1 MIMLHIMKLRTSGG
15 ENHEVRISIYD
26 SEGKLI
32 GEVSKSFEA
41 GKYFITVERTGV
53 LIKVLSM
60 SSNMITLLVN
70 NATHAKIES
79 DKVIIV

>member
-1 MIMLHIMKLRTSGG
+1 MLHITKLRNSGS

-32 GEVSKSFEA
+32 EEISKSFEA
-41 GKYFITVERTGV
+41 DKYFITVERTGV
-53 LIKVLSM
+53 LIKILSM
-60 SSNMITLLVN
+60 SSNMITLLIN
-70 NATHAKIES
+70 NAAHAKIES